1 MKNILHIDEK
11 YKNSIVVELTF
22 IASML
27 AVEISIHNHIE
38 LSNNVISQ
46 LQLIFF
52 GMAYIVERKK
62 INFEPLNDIR
72 NEPIW
77 PNPDRSR
84 PTQQDTDFKIAVSSF
99 WLKLFVG
106 FEIIALLDKQE
117 FCNFFQTFLRKA
129 QETLIILKIR
139 LFYMKE
145 SL

>member
-1 MKNILHIDEK
+1 
-11 YKNSIVVELTF
+11 
-22 IASML
+22 
-27 AVEISIHNHIE
+27 
-38 LSNNVISQ
+38 
-46 LQLIFF
+46 
-52 GMAYIVERKK
+52 MAYIVERKK

-145 SL
+145 SLKSLQSHYRLHLK